1 MQRVQGNDF
10 FVDNRSLINRGCPRQ
25 GRHSDAFC
33 CIENRRTVI
42 IVKIVVA
49 SLCSLLTAAAL
60 SAQAAWPE
68 KPIRM
73 IVAVPPGG
81 PADTLS
87 RLISPKLTEAMGQA
101 IVIDNRAGANG
112 NIAYEMTA
120 RAVPDGYT
128 FTAVAAG
135 VAINPSL
142 YRDVRYDPVKDL
154 AAITQG
160 ISVPNILVVHPSVAA
175 HSVAELLAYAKA
187 RPGRLVFASA
197 GNGTSGHLALE
208 QFRLES
214 KADFIHVPYKGGGP
228 ALTEVLGGQAQ
239 ALFSIALTA
248 IPQVKA
254 GRVRALAITSLKRSP
269 LAPELPTVAESGF
282 AGFEAIGWFGWVAP
296 AKMPKEIVTRL
307 NREIVRILNQPEMQE
322 RLRQLGSDPVGS
334 SLAEFSAFI
343 KSEHDKWAKVIK
355 QANIR
360 AE

>member
-1 MQRVQGNDF
+1 MTPFKIWRSCLIVCCTFSLPQAHAAVAQGFPN
-10 FVDNRSLINRGCPRQ
+10 
-25 GRHSDAFC
+25 
-33 CIENRRTVI
+33 
-42 IVKIVVA
+42 
-49 SLCSLLTAAAL
+49 
-60 SAQAAWPE
+60 

-73 IVAVPPGG
+73 IVAVPPAG
-81 PADTLS
+81 PAETLS
-87 RLISPKLTEAMGQA
+87 RLISPKLSEALGQM

-128 FTAVAAG
+128 ITAVAAG

-142 YRDVRYDPVKDL
+142 YREVKYDPITDL

-160 ISVPNILVVHPSVAA
+160 ISVPNILVVHPSVPAK
-175 HSVAELLAYAKA
+175 SVSELLAYAKA
-187 RPGRLVFASA
+187 RPGQLVFASA

-208 QFRLES
+208 QFRLMS

-248 IPQVKA
+248 TPQVKA
-254 GRVRALAITSLKRSP
+254 GRVRALAITSAKRSA
-269 LAPELPTVAESGF
+269 LAPDLPTVAESGF
-282 AGFEAIGWFGWVAP
+282 PGFEAIGWFGWVAP
-296 AKMPKEIVTRL
+296 AKMPNEIVVRF
-307 NREIVRILNQPEMQE
+307 NREIVRILNLPDMQE
-322 RLRQLGSDPVGS
+322 RLRQLGSDPVGNS
-334 SLAEFSAFI
+334 PAEFAAFI
-343 KSEHDKWAKVIK
+343 RSEHDKWAKVIK

>member
-1 MQRVQGNDF
+1 M
-10 FVDNRSLINRGCPRQ
+10 
-25 GRHSDAFC
+25 
-33 CIENRRTVI
+33 RTVAVI
-42 IVKIVVA
+42 F
-49 SLCSLLTAAAL
+49 LAAL
-60 SAQAAWPE
+60 YCAAFVMPAGAVYPD

-120 RAVPDGYT
+120 HALPDGYT
-128 FTAVAAG
+128 ITAVAAG

-142 YRDVRYDPVKDL
+142 YREIKYDPVKDL
-154 AAITQG
+154 APITQG
-160 ISVPNILVVHPSVAA
+160 ISVPNILVVHPSVAVS
-175 HSVAELLAYAKA
+175 SVSELLTYAKV

-208 QFRLES
+208 QFRLVS
-214 KADFIHVPYKGGGP
+214 RADFIHVPYKGGGP

-248 IPQVKA
+248 IPQVKG
-254 GRVRALAITSLKRSP
+254 GRVKALAITSAKRSA
-269 LAPELPTVAESGF
+269 LAPDLPTVAESGF
-282 AGFEAIGWFGWVAP
+282 PGFEAIGWFGWVAP
-296 AKMPKEIVTRL
+296 AKMPNEIVLRF
-307 NREIVRILNQPEMQE
+307 NREIVRILNTPDMQE
-322 RLRQLGSDPVGS
+322 RLRQLGSDPVGNS
-334 SLAEFSAFI
+334 PAEFAAFI

>member
-1 MQRVQGNDF
+1 
-10 FVDNRSLINRGCPRQ
+10 
-25 GRHSDAFC
+25 
-33 CIENRRTVI
+33 
-42 IVKIVVA
+42 
-49 SLCSLLTAAAL
+49 
-60 SAQAAWPE
+60 
-68 KPIRM
+68 M

-87 RLISPKLTEAMGQA
+87 RLVSPKLSEALGQM

-142 YRDVRYDPVKDL
+142 YREVKFDPIKDF
-154 AAITQG
+154 APITLG
-160 ISVPNILVVHPSVAA
+160 ISVPNILVVHPSVPVN
-175 HSVAELLAYAKA
+175 SVSELLGYAKA

-208 QFRLES
+208 QFRLMS

-228 ALTEVLGGQAQ
+228 ALSEVLGGQAQ

-248 IPQVKA
+248 TPQVKA
-254 GRVRALAITSLKRSP
+254 GRVRALAITSAKRSA
-269 LAPELPTVAESGF
+269 LAPDMPTVAESGF
-282 AGFEAIGWFGWVAP
+282 PGFEAIGWFGWVAP
-296 AKMPKEIVTRL
+296 ARTPNEIVVRL
-307 NREIVRILNQPEMQE
+307 NREIVRILNLPDMQE
-322 RLRQLGSDPVGS
+322 RLRQLGSDPVGNS
-334 SLAEFSAFI
+334 PSQFAAFI
-343 KSEHDKWAKVIK
+343 RSEHDKWAKVIR

>member
-1 MQRVQGNDF
+1 MAIAYPV
-10 FVDNRSLINRGCPRQ
+10 
-25 GRHSDAFC
+25 
-33 CIENRRTVI
+33 
-42 IVKIVVA
+42 
-49 SLCSLLTAAAL
+49 
-60 SAQAAWPE
+60 

-87 RLISPKLTEAMGQA
+87 RFISPKLTEALGQT

-128 FTAVAAG
+128 ITAVAAG

-142 YRDVRYDPVKDL
+142 YRDVKFDPVKDF
-154 AAITQG
+154 APITQG
-160 ISVPNILVVHPSVAA
+160 ISVPNILVVHPSLAVN
-175 HSVAELLAYAKA
+175 SVGELIAYAKA

-208 QFRLES
+208 QFRLMS
-214 KADFIHVPYKGGGP
+214 KADVIHVPYKGGGP
-228 ALTEVLGGQAQ
+228 ALTELLGGQAQ

-248 IPQVKA
+248 TPQVKA
-254 GRVRALAITSLKRSP
+254 GRVRALAITSAKRST

-282 AGFEAIGWFGWVAP
+282 PGFEAIGWFGWVAP
-296 AKMPKEIVTRL
+296 AKMPNEIVMRF
-307 NREIVRILNQPEMQE
+307 NREIVRILQLPEMHE
-322 RLRQLGSDPVGS
+322 RLLGLGADPVANS
-334 SLAEFSAFI
+334 PQAFAAFI
-343 KSEHDKWAKVIK
+343 RSEHDKWARVVK
-355 QANIR
+355 QAGIR

>member
-1 MQRVQGNDF
+1 M
-10 FVDNRSLINRGCPRQ
+10 LII
-25 GRHSDAFC
+25 A
-33 CIENRRTVI
+33 
-42 IVKIVVA
+42 KIFAVA
-49 SLCSLLTAAAL
+49 LCSLLVVAASL
-60 SAQAAWPE
+60 AQAAWPE

-87 RLISPKLTEAMGQA
+87 RIISPQLTEAMGQA

-112 NIAYEMTA
+112 NIVYEMTA

-128 FTAVAAG
+128 ITAVAAG

-142 YRDVRYDPVKDL
+142 YREVKYDPIRDL
-154 AAITQG
+154 APITQG
-160 ISVPNILVVHPSVAA
+160 ISVPNILVVHPAVPAKSV
-175 HSVAELLAYAKA
+175 SELLAYARA
-187 RPGRLVFASA
+187 RPGQLVFASA

-208 QFRLES
+208 QFRLVS

-248 IPQVKA
+248 IPQVKG
-254 GRVRALAITSLKRSP
+254 GRVRALAITSVKRSA

-282 AGFEAIGWFGWVAP
+282 PGFEAIGWFGWVAP
-296 AKMPKEIVTRL
+296 AKMPNEIVVRF
-307 NREIVRILNQPEMQE
+307 NREIVRILNLPEMQE
-322 RLRQLGSDPVGS
+322 RLRQLGADPVGNS
-334 SLAEFSAFI
+334 PAEFAAFI

>member
-1 MQRVQGNDF
+1 MRVQAAGNPAAARF
-10 FVDNRSLINRGCPRQ
+10 PEALIR
-25 GRHSDAFC
+25 
-33 CIENRRTVI
+33 
-42 IVKIVVA
+42 IVA
-49 SLCSLLTAAAL
+49 TAAVL
-60 SAQAAWPE
+60 YAAAGGVAAAADAYPS

-87 RLISPKLTEAMGQA
+87 RLISPKLSEAMGQA

-112 NIAYEMTA
+112 NIAYELTA

-135 VAINPSL
+135 VAINPGL
-142 YRDVRYDPVKDL
+142 YREVKYDPVKDL

-175 HSVAELLAYAKA
+175 NSVSDLLAYAKA

-254 GRVRALAITSLKRSP
+254 GRVRALAITSLKRSA
-269 LAPELPTVAESGF
+269 LAPEMPTVAESGF
-282 AGFEAIGWFGWVAP
+282 PGFEAIGWFGWVAP
-296 AKMPKEIVTRL
+296 AKMPSEIVVRL
-307 NREIVRILNQPEMQE
+307 NREIVRILHLPEMQE
-322 RLRQLGSDPVGS
+322 RLRQLGSDPVGNS
-334 SLAEFSAFI
+334 PAEFAAFI
-343 KSEHDKWAKVIK
+343 KSENSKWAKVIK